1 VGASVLLPS
10 WAGGWKGGRWGR
22 HVLQKMASVLQIAL
36 VTKLENQEGFPYT
49 FSIMGFNITQV
60 GSGFLRP
67 DEFLRQCLVIVIL
80 ADDLSAFNS

>member
-1 VGASVLLPS
+1 
-10 WAGGWKGGRWGR
+10 
-22 HVLQKMASVLQIAL
+22 MASVLQIAL

-67 DEFLRQCLVIVIL
+67 DELLRQCLVIVIL